1 MRPAR
6 RRTRDRPV
14 DSRPSRSGRGSTLRP
29 PGSMRSRPRPRR
41 DQPTIRRWPRR
52 FLRSARRRV
61 PRPSRCRHQ
70 GARRISRPRLRR
82 SRHRRLDARDVCL
95 ARHPSHVR
103 CDCQSTRGRA
113 LDPHCGPCALPV
125 REGVHLR
132 VAQEGDRARP
142 AQTLDVASHRV
153 PIPAMPGRIRIGTQ
167 GWAYDVWAGPFYPP
181 RTRPADYLTVYARGF
196 ETVEVDSTFY
206 AIPAAKTMR
215 GWAQRTPDDFTF
227 ALKLPQ
233 EITHERR
240 LRNTDEVTAEF
251 FDRARELGNKLG
263 PVLIQLGPD
272 FGITELPAVAQFLP
286 KLPRDI
292 RFAIEFR
299 QRAWIHDG
307 VLALLAEHNVAL
319 TLSDGRWLPRKQ
331 MMQLAT
337 RPTADFL
344 YVRWMGADQ
353 GLVDYSRIQIDR
365 TRELE
370 PWTGVLWPHA
380 EQGRDVYGYANNQF
394 AGHAPES
401 ARELQR
407 LLGQQAVQPE
417 DLGEQMSL
425 F

>member
-1 MRPAR
+1 
-6 RRTRDRPV
+6 
-14 DSRPSRSGRGSTLRP
+14 
-29 PGSMRSRPRPRR
+29 
-41 DQPTIRRWPRR
+41 
-52 FLRSARRRV
+52 
-61 PRPSRCRHQ
+61 
-70 GARRISRPRLRR
+70 
-82 SRHRRLDARDVCL
+82 
-95 ARHPSHVR
+95 
-103 CDCQSTRGRA
+103 
-113 LDPHCGPCALPV
+113 
-125 REGVHLR
+125 
-132 VAQEGDRARP
+132 
-142 AQTLDVASHRV
+142 
-153 PIPAMPGRIRIGTQ
+153 MPGRIRIGTQ
-167 GWAYDVWAGPFYPP
+167 GWAYDVWVGPFYPLG
-181 RTRPADYLTVYARGF
+181 TRPADFLTVYARGF
-196 ETVEVDSTFY
+196 DTVEVDSTFY

-215 GWAQRTPDDFTF
+215 GWAQRTPDDFVF

-240 LRNTDEVTAEF
+240 LRNADDVAAEF

-331 MMQLAT
+331 MMQLAA

-353 GLVDYSRIQIDR
+353 SLVDYTRIQIDR

-370 PWTGVLWPHA
+370 SWTGVLWPHA
-380 EQGRDVYGYANNQF
+380 EQGRDVYGYVNNQF

-407 LLGQQAVQPE
+407 LLGQHVVQPE